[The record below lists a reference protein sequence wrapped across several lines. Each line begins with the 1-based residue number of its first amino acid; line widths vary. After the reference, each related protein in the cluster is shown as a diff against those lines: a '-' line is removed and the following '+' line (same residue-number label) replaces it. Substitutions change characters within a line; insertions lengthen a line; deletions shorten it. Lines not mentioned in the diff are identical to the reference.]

1 MSIVEIWVDGA
12 CSGNPGPG
20 GIGIV
25 LRCNGIERRISRFY
39 SETTNNRMEL
49 EAAIVA
55 LNTLTRS
62 CKIKIYSDSEYL
74 VKGMTLWIDGWASKN
89 WIVRYGE
96 LRNSDL
102 WRELYRLNRIHDIT
116 WIHVRG
122 HSDNEFNNICDSLAR
137 EAIRNRNGIDIRIS

>member
-1 MSIVEIWVDGA
+1 
-12 CSGNPGPG
+12 
-20 GIGIV
+20 
-25 LRCNGIERRISRFY
+25 
-39 SETTNNRMEL
+39 MEL